1 MHMSKLFPS
10 SRCGCGVPYFH
21 ARLRGI
27 QSPNPIHH
35 YAHVQ
40 KNQKP
45 PKKND
50 NYMQMQFF
58 LFLLFVVC
66 LVFWLIKVAV
76 IRRQI
81 SKSFFLFFSRYNCG
95 AICQGTGTFPVL
107 EPERHEV
114 GDAESSRKAEEGQTD
129 NVPWPVEGCIF
140 LQERVCGNDSSDWF
154 HVSDYTRQ
162 RNRNE
167 EYSLLPNPIC
177 HAVPMLRRRWP
188 PKFIVNQHTMTG
200 IAL

>member
-1 MHMSKLFPS
+1 MHMSRKIKTPQ
-10 SRCGCGVPYFH
+10 RKTIIICKC
-21 ARLRGI
+21 
-27 QSPNPIHH
+27 N
-35 YAHVQ
+35 
-40 KNQKP
+40 
-45 PKKND
+45 
-50 NYMQMQFF
+50 FF
-58 LFLLFVVC
+58 CFSCLLFVWF
-66 LVFWLIKVAV
+66 FWLIKVAV
-76 IRRQI
+76 IRHQI

-129 NVPWPVEGCIF
+129 NVPWSVEGCIF